1 MIVSSLAPV
10 EDVAHQVAQ
19 DVELWE
25 SIPFYEKHYITSV
38 EGSSRVYHLM
48 VTIINRMT
56 GEEML
61 VDLLTD
67 NDRFVNVCKVIKQEF
82 PGWSIFETWEAKKE
96 EF

>member
-1 MIVSSLAPV
+1 MIVSSLAP
-10 EDVAHQVAQ
+10 EDVAQE
-19 DVELWE
+19 VELWE
-25 SIPFYEKHYITSV
+25 SIRFQQQKHYITSV
-38 EGSSRVYHLM
+38 EGGSQVYHLM

-56 GEEML
+56 GEEKL

-67 NDRFVNVCKVIKQEF
+67 NDRFAHICQVIKQEF